1 MARES
6 RNVKT
11 IRNASSTLVKVVL
24 LAGLVCGTALT
35 ARAQDGGTPP
45 PPMQSNRPPME
56 RAFDHGGMGREGMGR
71 WWDNPQVAK
80 DLNLAGDQKQKMD
93 DVFQQ
98 SRMKLIDLHASL
110 QKEEATLD
118 PLINADVPDE
128 TKVLAQI
135 DRVAQARAE
144 LEKANARMLLS
155 VRQVL
160 TADQWTKL
168 KAARA
173 ERMASRG
180 PAVPTM
186 APAWV
191 RRRRINQVCSSERSA
206 FGPYGKGALFL
217 LPAPAVHADCLEKL
231 Q

>member
-1 MARES
+1 MAQ
-6 RNVKT
+6 
-11 IRNASSTLVKVVL
+11 ASLKLGKVRKMRSATLAASL
-24 LAGLVCGTALT
+24 LWGALACGTALT
-35 ARAQDGGTPP
+35 ALAQDGGNPPP

-80 DLNLAGDQKQKMD
+80 DINLAPDQKQKMD

-98 SRMKLIDLHASL
+98 NRTKLIDLHASL

-118 PLINADVPDE
+118 PLINADSPDE
-128 TKVLAQI
+128 TKILAQI

-173 ERMASRG
+173 ERMAARG
-180 PAVPTM
+180 
-186 APAWV
+186 
-191 RRRRINQVCSSERSA
+191 
-206 FGPYGKGALFL
+206 GPRGGHDG
-217 LPAPAVHADCLEKL
+217 PGMGPPPN
-231 Q
+231 

>member
-1 MARES
+1 MVSRMSRIGTGKQFAFPWMAAAF
-6 RNVKT
+6 VT
-11 IRNASSTLVKVVL
+11 IVVL
-24 LAGLVCGTALT
+24 AGALSLS
-35 ARAQDGGTPP
+35 AQDAAGGPP

-56 RAFDHGGMGREGMGR
+56 RAFQGHGPMGRDGMGR

-80 DLNLAGDQKQKMD
+80 DLNLAADQKQKMD

-98 SRMKLIDLHASL
+98 SRLKLIDLHASL
-110 QKEEATLD
+110 QKEEAILD
-118 PLINADVPDE
+118 PLISADAPDE
-128 TKVLAQI
+128 SRILAQI

-144 LEKANARMLLS
+144 LEKSNARMLLA

-173 ERMASRG
+173 QRMPRG
-180 PAVPTM
+180 PHGGA
-186 APAWV
+186 
-191 RRRRINQVCSSERSA
+191 SG
-206 FGPYGKGALFL
+206 GPDSLS
-217 LPAPAVHADCLEKL
+217 PPPP

>member
-1 MARES
+1 MVRKS
-6 RNVKT
+6 RNVGKIRKT
-11 IRNASSTLVKVVL
+11 PSASLAQVL
-24 LAGLVCGTALT
+24 LLTSLVCGSAVTAL
-35 ARAQDGGTPP
+35 AQDGGNPPP

-56 RAFDHGGMGREGMGR
+56 RAFDHGGMGRGGMGR

-80 DLNLAGDQKQKMD
+80 DLNLAPDQKQKMD

-98 SRMKLIDLHASL
+98 NRTKLIDLHASL

-118 PLINADVPDE
+118 PLINADSPDE
-128 TKVLAQI
+128 TKILAQI

-168 KAARA
+168 KTARA
-173 ERMASRG
+173 ERMARG
-180 PAVPTM
+180 
-186 APAWV
+186 
-191 RRRRINQVCSSERSA
+191 
-206 FGPYGKGALFL
+206 GPRGGHDG
-217 LPAPAVHADCLEKL
+217 PGMGPPPN
-231 Q
+231 

>member
-1 MARES
+1 MARDTLKLGKILK
-6 RNVKT
+6 VQPAKLA
-11 IRNASSTLVKVVL
+11 ASL
-24 LAGLVCGTALT
+24 LLGALACGTGPT
-35 ARAQDGGTPP
+35 ARAQDIGGTPP

-56 RAFDHGGMGREGMGR
+56 RAFDRGGMGREGMGR

-80 DLNLAGDQKQKMD
+80 DLNLAPDQKQKMD

-110 QKEEATLD
+110 QKEEATLE
-118 PLINADVPDE
+118 PLINADSPDE
-128 TKVLAQI
+128 TKILAQI

-173 ERMASRG
+173 ERMAARG
-180 PAVPTM
+180 P
-186 APAWV
+186 
-191 RRRRINQVCSSERSA
+191 RGGHD
-206 FGPYGKGALFL
+206 GPGMG
-217 LPAPAVHADCLEKL
+217 PPPN
-231 Q
+231 

>member
-1 MARES
+1 MR
-6 RNVKT
+6 
-11 IRNASSTLVKVVL
+11 STK
-24 LAGLVCGTALT
+24 LAGALLLGALSCGTT
-35 ARAQDGGTPP
+35 AIAHAQDGGGNPP

-56 RAFDHGGMGREGMGR
+56 RAFDGHGGMGREGGMGR

-80 DLNLAGDQKQKMD
+80 DLNLAPDQKQKMD

-118 PLINADVPDE
+118 PLINADSPDE
-128 TKVLAQI
+128 TKILAQI

-173 ERMASRG
+173 ERMARG
-180 PAVPTM
+180 
-186 APAWV
+186 
-191 RRRRINQVCSSERSA
+191 
-206 FGPYGKGALFL
+206 GPRGGHDG
-217 LPAPAVHADCLEKL
+217 PGMGPPPPN
-231 Q
+231 